1 MNEQSSKLRQIMG
14 IMEANQ
20 GELFTAKEMA
30 ETALTLIQSLEPYQF
45 ELLRTLLRT
54 AEATHDVE

>member
-1 MNEQSSKLRQIMG
+1 MNEQSTKLRQIMG
-14 IMEANQ
+14 IMQAND
-20 GELFTAKEMA
+20 GEIVNSKQMA
-30 ETALTLIQSLEPYQF
+30 EVALSLIQSLEPRQF